1 MARVAS
7 GGLSG
12 MIDAY
17 GRWTARGKPA
27 DPTVYGPDPKGWR
40 SSVVDAAIPP
50 AADPTPYV
58 RWRDGL
64 FWVILLGVNLGWLAL
79 PRR

>member
-1 MARVAS
+1 
-7 GGLSG
+7 

-17 GRWTARGKPA
+17 GRWTAQGKPA
-27 DPTVYGPDPKGWR
+27 DPAIYGADPEGWR
-40 SSVVDAAIPP
+40 SSIVDAPIP
-50 AADPTPYV
+50 ATAEPTPYA

-64 FWVILLGVNLGWLAL
+64 FWVIFLSFNLGLLAL